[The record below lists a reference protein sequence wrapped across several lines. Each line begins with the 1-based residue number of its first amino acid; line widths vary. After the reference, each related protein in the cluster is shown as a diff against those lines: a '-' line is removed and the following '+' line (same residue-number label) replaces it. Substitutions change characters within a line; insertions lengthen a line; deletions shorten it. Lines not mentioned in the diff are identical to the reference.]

1 MKNQL
6 LVTALLVAAT
16 TAIQVS
22 QVLQKQRAE
31 SQAQWRQEAT
41 NKFSWNATQELKW
54 SVVNSFIDVQTSPDG
69 DVYAIQSIKGDMSE
83 QKYFVYKY
91 DIVTNI
97 WTILDKTFQ
106 AKAVRFD
113 RLGNMYYLTPKNCVL
128 NSNKEEIICGLFDF
142 EVTVNK
148 EIIGLS
154 DGTLNQDTLGSPYHQ
169 VYSTSSMYYYKA
181 LGGQKGITL
190 LKDEPILIDSNGYV
204 DTRFGTGKFISISA
218 GIDGSLW
225 ALLDEDQ
232 PSGTDYSLV
241 KWQTVAQKW
250 YKVEGAT
257 GINLSAYNEI
267 SVALVNKAGL
277 LSLSSQ
283 ANQQKPVSYTG

>member
-6 LVTALLVAAT
+6 LAATLLVAAT

-31 SQAQWRQEAT
+31 TQAQWRQEAT

-69 DVYAIQSIKGDMSE
+69 DVYAIQSIKGDM
-83 QKYFVYKY
+83 K
-91 DIVTNI
+91 DIV
-97 WTILDKTFQ
+97 
-106 AKAVRFD
+106 
-113 RLGNMYYLTPKNCVL
+113 
-128 NSNKEEIICGLFDF
+128 CGLVDF

-154 DGTLNQDTLGSPYHQ
+154 DGSLPEDTLSGNYREKMTTTTLQ
-169 VYSTSSMYYYKA
+169 QYKYKA
-181 LGGQKGITL
+181 LRGQKGITL
-190 LKDEPILIDSNGYV
+190 LKDEPILINSNGEV
-204 DTRFGTGKFISISA
+204 DTRFGGEKLISISA

-225 ALLDEDQ
+225 ALLDEGQ
-232 PSGTDYSLV
+232 PSGADYTLV